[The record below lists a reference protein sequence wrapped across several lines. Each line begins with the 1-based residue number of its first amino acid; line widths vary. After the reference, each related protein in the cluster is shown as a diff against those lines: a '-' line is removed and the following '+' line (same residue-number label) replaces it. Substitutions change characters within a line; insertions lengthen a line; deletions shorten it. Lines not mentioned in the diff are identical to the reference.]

1 MRQSNAGLASL
12 KAGAVLRGGVEM
24 QTIEQEMK
32 GKTAVVTGGNTGIG
46 YGCAEA
52 FVDAGMNVVIA
63 ARREELGLEAAKRLT
78 ARGGGECVFFKCDVS
93 NHEEVKA
100 LVDFAVER
108 YGRLDTMVNNA
119 GFVPTHL
126 DACDMSVESYQN
138 VLACNL
144 MGEFYGCKYAIPHLR
159 KTKGSIIN
167 MSSIIAKVGQ
177 EQTAG
182 YSSTKGGIISL
193 TQTLSIEEA
202 RHGVRVNALC
212 PGHIATELFY
222 NEMRKVADPEAYEA
236 RCNNY
241 AWLGRGGAPEEVGKT
256 ALFLASPWAGY
267 ITGVALNVSGG
278 LEFGTMP
285 KHYAFD
291 ISEERMK
298 HEESRSGNQA

>member
-1 MRQSNAGLASL
+1 MLS
-12 KAGAVLRGGVEM
+12 
-24 QTIEQEMK
+24 IEQEMK

-63 ARREELGLEAAKRLT
+63 ARREDLGYKMADNLT
-78 ARGGGECVFFKCDVS
+78 GRGGGECVFFKCDVS
-93 NHEEVKA
+93 VPDEVKA
-100 LVDFAVER
+100 LIDFAVDR
-108 YGRLDTMVNNA
+108 YARLDTMVNNA
-119 GFVPTHL
+119 GYVPTHF
-126 DACDMSVESYQN
+126 DACDMSVESFQD
-138 VLACNL
+138 VIACNL
-144 MGEFYGCKYAIPHLR
+144 MGQFYGCKYAIPHLR

-167 MSSIIAKVGQ
+167 MSSIIAKIGQ

-212 PGHIATELFY
+212 PGHVVTELFY
-222 NEMRKVADPEAYEA
+222 NEMRKVADPEAYEN

-241 AWLGRGGAPEEVGKT
+241 AWMGRGGTPEEIGKT
-256 ALFLASPWAGY
+256 ALFLASPWAGF

-278 LEFGTMP
+278 MEFGTIP
-285 KHYAFD
+285 KYYAFD
-291 ISEERMK
+291 VSSETMRN
-298 HEESRSGNQA
+298 EEAVSDN